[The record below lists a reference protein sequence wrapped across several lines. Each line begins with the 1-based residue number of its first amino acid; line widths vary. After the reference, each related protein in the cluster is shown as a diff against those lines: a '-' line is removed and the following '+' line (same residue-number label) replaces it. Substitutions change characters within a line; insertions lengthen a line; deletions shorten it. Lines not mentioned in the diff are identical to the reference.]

1 MAKNKI
7 VYQGRTYDV
16 LGAGELHIATS
27 LLPEQVEPDT
37 LNVTVWSADKA
48 LMDFVLDA
56 PVTLYYEDNQVGIYY
71 LQSVTRTGR
80 LSYDLYAESAVGL
93 LIKRAHRG
101 GIYAGQTAKEVLAPI
116 FGPIPWRIKS
126 SLAKIPQYG
135 WLPYCK
141 PTSSSARDNL
151 LRVLLSMG
159 AVLRTDRNSKL
170 FVVPLWDG
178 LSSQAGRDRLG
189 LDASVSMDAK
199 VTAVAVTEHQY
210 LAGTEEAD
218 LFEGTTT
225 DGYEVVFDEPMH
237 SLTAEGFAIVDSGPN
252 YAILSAGAGTL
263 RGKKYIHNTS
273 IVRRSTGHSGPE
285 NIISLP
291 DDNTLVSLTN
301 ARAVASRLAAY
312 YKHPERIDGPLSYI
326 GEAAGD
332 RLRVWHPYDNTYTT
346 ACAETIDVTLSNLL
360 VAQESMVVGYVP
372 PRPEAERISVSVVIT
387 QSGSYTVPAN
397 ATHVIGYL
405 VGGGDGGSSG
415 TNGADIAV
423 PSMTQ
428 YSIKLSDEITRYN
441 KVYPPVEGGA
451 GGKPG
456 EAGAA
461 GKVLRFEMDVVPGTT
476 YEAIIGAGGI
486 GGEPNGT
493 DHVAGTAGTDT
504 TFAGRTS
511 ASGYRIPGGL
521 QDDISGQIY
530 ATPGDPGVAGGSGSG
545 IKGWHVQETGG
556 AWTWGDLIEGETVS
570 YGGQSW
576 GPGKS
581 DRTSITTPNGDTW
594 TDTYGKHFG
603 NMQHGFG
610 GGAAVGSNGG
620 DGSFASNFSF
630 GGAGADAADP
640 ADQTI
645 PGRGGNGGHG
655 GGGAGSPGYTQSG
668 LDVGGIHT
676 GTMSNV
682 LNPAN
687 SYLIKADL
695 NYNHPGKGSRGS
707 NGAPG
712 IIILYY
718 ITTKPDTSGWAA
730 DKNRR
735 WRLDKFGRRCI
746 V

>member
-16 LGAGELHIATS
+16 LGAGELHLATS

-37 LNVTVWSADKA
+37 LNVTVWAADKA

-56 PVTLYYEDNQVGIYY
+56 PVTLYYEDNPVGIYY

-80 LSYDLYAESAVGL
+80 RSYELYAESAVGL

-101 GIYAGQTAKEVLAPI
+101 GIYTGQTAAEVLAPI
-116 FGPIPWRIKS
+116 FGVVPWRCKS
-126 SLAKIPQYG
+126 SLARIALYG

-151 LRVLLSMG
+151 LRVLLSLG
-159 AVLRTDRNSKL
+159 AVLRTDRNGKL
-170 FVVPLWDG
+170 CVVPLWDG

-237 SLTAEGFAIVDSGPN
+237 SLTADGFAIVDSGPN

-263 RGKKYIHNTS
+263 RGKKYVHNTS
-273 IVRRSTGHSGPE
+273 IVRRPTGHSGPE

-332 RLRVWHPYDNTYTT
+332 RLRVWHPYDHTYTT

-372 PRPEAERISVSVVIT
+372 PRPEAERTDMAVILT
-387 QSGSYTVPAN
+387 QSGTHTVPTN
-397 ATHVIGYL
+397 ATYVVGYL
-405 VGGGDGGSSG
+405 IGGGSGGGSGLAGEDGKRGGSSPG
-415 TNGADIAV
+415 N
-423 PSMTQ
+423 
-428 YSIKLSDEITRYN
+428 
-441 KVYPPVEGGA
+441 GGA
-451 GGKPG
+451 GGLGG
-456 EAGAA
+456 EAGSP
-461 GKVLRFEMDVVPGTT
+461 GKVLRFEMAVTPGATT
-476 YEAIIGAGGI
+476 QAVIGLGGAGGI
-486 GGEPNGT
+486 YGTTQSPGAAGGATSIFGFSSSNGSVLTEGFVDPVTGERYALPGTPGEAGGDGGKGGSSGTPGTKGGSVGSNSGGTGGYGAKLQSGKASAGGGGGGGAARDAVGSGGSRGEVEVLSNGT
-493 DHVAGTAGTDT
+493 WAQGGNG
-504 TFAGRTS
+504 GRGADAN
-511 ASGYRIPGGL
+511 AST
-521 QDDISGQIY
+521 
-530 ATPGDPGVAGGSGSG
+530 ATPTVRG
-545 IKGWHVQETGG
+545 TGG
-556 AWTWGDLIEGETVS
+556 AG
-570 YGGQSW
+570 
-576 GPGKS
+576 
-581 DRTSITTPNGDTW
+581 
-594 TDTYGKHFG
+594 
-603 NMQHGFG
+603 GFG
-610 GGAAVGSNGG
+610 GGGG
-620 DGSFASNFSF
+620 
-630 GGAGADAADP
+630 
-640 ADQTI
+640 
-645 PGRGGNGGHG
+645 G
-655 GGGAGSPGYTQSG
+655 GGGAGSADSVWLSSG
-668 LDVGGIHT
+668 GNG
-676 GTMSNV
+676 
-682 LNPAN
+682 
-687 SYLIKADL
+687 
-695 NYNHPGKGSRGS
+695 GKGGPGG

-718 ITTKPDTSGWAA
+718 TTTKPDTSGWAA

>member
-16 LGAGELHIATS
+16 LGAGELHLATS

-56 PVTLYYEDNQVGIYY
+56 PVTLYHQDNLVGIYY

-80 LSYDLYAESAVGL
+80 RSYDLYAESAVGL

-101 GIYAGQTAKEVLAPI
+101 GIYTGQTAMEVLAPI
-116 FGPIPWRIKS
+116 FGSIPWRIKS
-126 SLAKIPQYG
+126 SLAKMPQYG

-151 LRVLLSMG
+151 LRLLQSVG
-159 AVLRTDRNSKL
+159 GVLRTDRNGKL
-170 FVVPLWDG
+170 CVVPLWDG
-178 LSSQAGRDRLG
+178 LSSQAGRNRLG

-225 DGYEVVFDEPMH
+225 DGYEIIFDEPMH

-301 ARAVASRLAAY
+301 SRAVASRLAAY
-312 YKHPERIDGPLSYI
+312 YKHPERIDSPLSYI

-332 RLRVWHPYDNTYTT
+332 RLRVWHPYDSTYTT

-372 PRPEAERISVSVVIT
+372 PRPEAERTDMEVILT
-387 QSGSYTVPAN
+387 QSGTHTVPPN
-397 ATHVIGYL
+397 ATYVVGYL
-405 VGGGDGGSSG
+405 IGGGSGGGSGLAGEDGKRGGSSPG
-415 TNGADIAV
+415 N
-423 PSMTQ
+423 
-428 YSIKLSDEITRYN
+428 
-441 KVYPPVEGGA
+441 GGA
-451 GGKPG
+451 GGLGG
-456 EAGAA
+456 EAGSP
-461 GKVLRFEMDVVPGTT
+461 GKVLRFEMAVTPGATT
-476 YEAIIGAGGI
+476 QAVIGLGGAGGI
-486 GGEPNGT
+486 YGTTQSPGAAGGATSIFGFSSSNGSVLT
-493 DHVAGTAGTDT
+493 EGFVDPVTGERYAL
-504 TFAGRTS
+504 
-511 ASGYRIPGGL
+511 PG
-521 QDDISGQIY
+521 
-530 ATPGDPGVAGGSGSG
+530 TPGEAGGDGGKGGSSGTPGTKGGSVGSNSGGTGGSGAKLSSG
-545 IKGWHVQETGG
+545 RASAGGGGGGGAARDAAGSGGSRGEVEVLSNGTWAQGGNGGRGADANASTATPTVRGTGG
-556 AWTWGDLIEGETVS
+556 SG
-570 YGGQSW
+570 
-576 GPGKS
+576 
-581 DRTSITTPNGDTW
+581 
-594 TDTYGKHFG
+594 
-603 NMQHGFG
+603 GFG
-610 GGAAVGSNGG
+610 GGGG
-620 DGSFASNFSF
+620 
-630 GGAGADAADP
+630 
-640 ADQTI
+640 
-645 PGRGGNGGHG
+645 G
-655 GGGAGSPGYTQSG
+655 GGGAGSADSVWLSSG
-668 LDVGGIHT
+668 GNG
-676 GTMSNV
+676 
-682 LNPAN
+682 
-687 SYLIKADL
+687 
-695 NYNHPGKGSRGS
+695 GKGGPGG

-718 ITTKPDTSGWAA
+718 TTTKPDTSGWAA

>member
-7 VYQGRTYDV
+7 IYQGRTYDV
-16 LGAGELHIATS
+16 LGAGELHLATS

-56 PVTLYYEDNQVGIYY
+56 PVTLYYEDSIVGIYY

-93 LIKRAHRG
+93 LIKRPHRG

-116 FGPIPWRIKS
+116 FGVVPWRCKT
-126 SLAKIPQYG
+126 SLAKIALYG

-151 LRVLLSMG
+151 LRVLLALG
-159 AVLRTDRNSKL
+159 AVLRTDRNGKL
-170 FVVPLWDG
+170 CVVPLWDG
-178 LSSQAGRDRLG
+178 LSSQAGRNRLG

-225 DGYEVVFDEPMH
+225 DGYEVIFDEPMH
-237 SLTAEGFAIVDSGPN
+237 SLTADGFAIVDSGPN

-301 ARAVASRLAAY
+301 SRAVASRLAAY

-372 PRPEAERISVSVVIT
+372 PRPEAERINQEVVIR
-387 QSGSYTVPAN
+387 QSGFHTVPAN
-397 ATHVIGYL
+397 STYVVGYL
-405 VGGGDGGSSG
+405 IGGGTGGSSGLNGKPVSPGSLQQGSNEDATDVMMYTKAYPPVLGGDGGEAG
-415 TNGADIAV
+415 
-423 PSMTQ
+423 
-428 YSIKLSDEITRYN
+428 
-441 KVYPPVEGGA
+441 EG
-451 GGKPG
+451 
-456 EAGAA
+456 GAA
-461 GKVLRFEMDVVPGTT
+461 GKVLRFEMAVTPGTT
-476 YEAIIGAGGI
+476 FPVTIGAGGA

-493 DHVAGTAGTDT
+493 DHVPGAEGRAT
-504 TFAGRTS
+504 TFGSLTS
-511 ASGYRIPGGL
+511 ASGYRVPGGV
-521 QDDISGQIY
+521 QDDLSHTIY
-530 ATPGDPGVAGGSGSG
+530 AVPGSNGVDGGKGSGV
-545 IKGWHVQETGG
+545 KGWNIHPLGNAWDWGEVVEGTPVTANGQTWKPGSSKKDDIYTGG
-556 AWTWGDLIEGETVS
+556 KYTDQYGTHFS
-570 YGGQSW
+570 YYQ
-576 GPGKS
+576 
-581 DRTSITTPNGDTW
+581 R
-594 TDTYGKHFG
+594 
-603 NMQHGFG
+603 GFG
-610 GGAAVGSNGG
+610 GGAAVGS
-620 DGSFASNFSF
+620 DGARGTAGPYQSYP
-630 GGAGADAADP
+630 GRGADAVAPD
-640 ADQTI
+640 DQQV
-645 PGRGGNGGHG
+645 PGSGGHGGHG
-655 GGGAGSPGYTQSG
+655 GGGVGSAGYNVTR
-668 LDVGGIHT
+668 LRVGGNQI
-676 GTMSNV
+676 GTMQDVST
-682 LNPAN
+682 PPY
-687 SYLIKADL
+687 SYTSSR
-695 NYNHPGKGSRGS
+695 PGKGSRGS

-718 ITTKPDTSGWAA
+718 TTTKPDTSGWAA